1 MSEQERESSPDATG
15 IPEPEL
21 RGRRAFL
28 VSLGKWSKAVI
39 GGVVLGGL
47 LTPER
52 EARAWGWGNGG
63 GGNGSWVNVRG
74 GWGGRPYGGWYNR
87 PWYNRPWY
95 NRPWYNRPWYNG
107 PGWGG
112 SWINR

>member
-52 EARAWGWGNGG
+52 DARAWGWATVVVAMAAGSISVAVGG
-63 GGNGSWVNVRG
+63 EDRMAAGITARG
-74 GWGGRPYGGWYNR
+74 TT
-87 PWYNRPWY
+87 
-95 NRPWYNRPWYNG
+95 G
-107 PGWGG
+107 PGTTVPAGAAVG
-112 SWINR
+112 STGERAASA